1 MNVVLQPFQAAPVT
15 LAIST
20 TLAVPVSGVL
30 LMMPCVDTEIFFTLT
45 AMYPTA
51 LYHMWTVQGIVILFA
66 ASRIR
71 LIG

>member
-20 TLAVPVSGVL
+20 TLVVPVSGVL
-30 LMMPCVDTEIFFTLT
+30 PMMPCADTEIFFTLT

-51 LYHMWTVQGIVILFA
+51 LDHLQIVQGIVILFA
-66 ASRIR
+66 ASGIR
-71 LIG
+71 FIG